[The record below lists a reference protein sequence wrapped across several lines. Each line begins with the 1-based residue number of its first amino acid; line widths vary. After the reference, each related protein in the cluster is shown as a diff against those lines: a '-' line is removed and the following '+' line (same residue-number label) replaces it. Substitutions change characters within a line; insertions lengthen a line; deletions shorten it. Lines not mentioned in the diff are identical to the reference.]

1 MGVPRPVKLADGR
14 VHFAKIAYYRFLK
27 VSSHPVT
34 KRARCLIVRYCL
46 QFDLLPFFTGS
57 SSLLQFLKDNG
68 EVCAAPAGRVPL
80 GGAAVRV
87 PMCLSPDGWHTLQAR
102 RVGTLV
108 VWVDDMSQP
117 LMAIPINL
125 SIVLDNFPQGQSII
139 VRVVN
144 AAVRGC
150 NS

>member
-68 EVCAAPAGRVPL
+68 EVCAGRVPL